1 MLIRLV
7 RTYLPP
13 YTSNL
18 VAVVLFQFVA
28 TGAMLYLPTL
38 NADIIDGGVAN
49 GDTGYIL
56 RVGGVMLV
64 VTVLQVC
71 TTIEPPARKNR
82 KRRKRSKKKE
92 SSASQGRMP
101 PLPKNWP
108 HIRS

>member
-13 YTSNL
+13 YTNNL

-71 TTIEPPARKNR
+71 TTIAAQFFGARG
-82 KRRKRSKKKE
+82 
-92 SSASQGRMP
+92 ALGIGRD
-101 PLPKNWP
+101 
-108 HIRS
+108 IRHDLLHTVDGFGA